1 MPDFSHFIILSNLDI
16 FSFIIYNFKI
26 FNNLQIK
33 ILHNKPFF
41 TSPLT
46 LFMKIDAK
54 VRIFKDM
61 TMIKKYNYYKK
72 KVYLCTF

>member
-1 MPDFSHFIILSNLDI
+1 
-16 FSFIIYNFKI
+16 
-26 FNNLQIK
+26 
-33 ILHNKPFF
+33 
-41 TSPLT
+41 
-46 LFMKIDAK
+46 MKIEAK

>member
-33 ILHNKPFF
+33 ILHHKPFSS
-41 TSPLT
+41 SPLT